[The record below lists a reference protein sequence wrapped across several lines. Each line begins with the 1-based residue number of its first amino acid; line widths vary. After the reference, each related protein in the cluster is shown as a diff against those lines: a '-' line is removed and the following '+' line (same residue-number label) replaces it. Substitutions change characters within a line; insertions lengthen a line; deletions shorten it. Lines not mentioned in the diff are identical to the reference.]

1 MTARR
6 RSGAES
12 AMSNSADRA
21 TLVQGTATLLL
32 RRQEFTVQ
40 AGLSVRA
47 AIEGCGLEPGA
58 FIVTRAGERIADED
72 MLKPGDRV
80 KLLPVPSGG

>member
-1 MTARR
+1 
-6 RSGAES
+6 
-12 AMSNSADRA
+12 MSSSADRA

-47 AIEGCGLEPGA
+47 AIERCGLEPGA
-58 FIVTRAGERIADED
+58 FIVTRAGELITDED
-72 MLKPGDRV
+72 VLKPGDRV